1 MDKSLFPKPVH
12 FSGFD
17 KKDVLRLADSLN
29 VKIQE
34 LEDELKNKKRSL
46 PKPMRPYLPRTM
58 R

>member
-1 MDKSLFPKPVH
+1 MDKSLFPKQYI
-12 FSGFD
+12 SAD
-17 KKDVLRLADSLN
+17 LKKDVLRLADSLN

>member
-1 MDKSLFPKPVH
+1 MDKSLFPKTVH

-34 LEDELKNKKRSL
+34 LEDELKYTKKEACRS
-46 PKPMRPYLPRTM
+46 R
-58 R
+58 